1 MRDSSKRLP
10 LTALRIYRY
19 MVLKGTWVGVRE
31 IQRSLKLS
39 SPGLVAYHLSKL
51 VSEGLIERGEGGKY
65 RVKNYVE
72 VEFLK
77 DFVRLGRV
85 VIPRYVFYATFT
97 AVLTISYVALYPRVA
112 FSEGGLIGLILGLFA
127 TLSYIYETVKVMR
140 EI

>member
-1 MRDSSKRLP
+1 
-10 LTALRIYRY
+10 

-65 RVKNYVE
+65 RVKDYVE

-77 DFVRLGRV
+77 DFVRLGRL

-97 AVLTISYVALYPRVA
+97 MILTVSYVVLYPRVA
-112 FSEGGLIGLILGLFA
+112 LREGGLIGLILGVFA
-127 TLSYIYETVKVMR
+127 TLSYIYETVKLMR
-140 EI
+140 GT